1 MQSENVISEL
11 NKSLTSESDDEN
23 FKDFS
28 DRILT
33 YIDGQVRFV

>member
-11 NKSLTSESDDEN
+11 NKSLTSESDHEV
-23 FKDFS
+23 FKDFT

-33 YIDGQVRFV
+33 YIDGQVCTG